1 MATNHES
8 VAQWQDALL
17 PHVVDRLARDR
28 PDAKYGEWVT
38 SSSVITITY
47 VQLANIINGL
57 AWLLVEQLDGP
68 GSYGAHA
75 EVLAYVGA
83 NDVRYSAL
91 VLAANKAGYTIFVTS
106 PRNSPAAH
114 RALFGR
120 LKCRTLITSNPIPP
134 PANAIFDAVKPLH
147 HFTVPS
153 VEELLIKQ
161 YPPYT
166 LNKTFQELRQTH
178 MVVMHTSGSTGLP
191 KPLIW
196 THETCTQVLNANGC
210 QTPGE
215 IPSVNSLI
223 SGKRVIV
230 TLPPFHGAL
239 LAQLLVGAIPYGNV
253 VIAPIASPIPTAHG
267 VVDALKQS
275 PADVAILVPS
285 VVAELAHNEELLDYC
300 AANLKTIIYIG
311 GDLPQDLGDRVASR
325 IYLRCLWGATETG
338 IVPQLLPSEL
348 LPSALGRTLWRYALA
363 DMQPCFTVPGMQ
375 QLEEYRTKDLFEP
388 HPSIPDLWCWRARS
402 DDIIVFLNGEKTNP
416 ISMEQHIM
424 ASNPEVSGAL
434 VIGAQKLQ
442 AALLIEPVS
451 DLPLTTAEQA
461 ALIERIWP
469 SIEESNRTAPAH
481 ACVEK
486 SFVLVIPTDRRLI
499 RAPKG
504 TFMRSA
510 NISQYTE
517 EIEKLYKNADV
528 LSINNGDFTSDT
540 RQHVAP
546 TGLDATT
553 RLIRQQILAVTA
565 WPSLDNDDN
574 LFDRGMDSLQG
585 LQLTRTLRRI
595 FYHPGFALSTVYQN
609 PTVSQLVTAI
619 LTPNVT
625 IQNERGSMEDLLA
638 TYRKLIHH
646 IPVSKETAEHPKQAS
661 EQVNVFLTGS
671 TGIIGTHLLQALL
684 SRDRIA
690 RIFCLNR
697 GKDGGRDAQYK
708 NFVAA
713 GIPTSQLDKRVTFI
727 RVNVE
732 SPFLG
737 LDSTLY
743 DSLRSEINLIVHA
756 AWPVNFNLPLSAFR
770 PQLAAL
776 DTPAPFG
783 YGRAKF
789 LAELLVDA
797 GGRHLGSKVATTVIR
812 VGQVAGPVNSPGIWN
827 PREWLPS
834 LVLSSLHL
842 GQISDSLGPRF
853 DNVDFVPVDLLSDIL
868 VDLATAA
875 TTRTADNAATVFNL
889 RNPQLVSWSTLLSAV
904 VAIQPLQIVS
914 PATWLASLRASSE
927 ADYEH
932 VAANP
937 AVKLLHFFE
946 GLWAIH
952 ADTEQV
958 PMQPL
963 VVEKALEASPA
974 MRKLDAVKVEWMHK
988 WVEEWVAARK

>member
-1 MATNHES
+1 MAANHES

-28 PDAKYGEWVT
+28 PDVKYGEWVT

-47 VQLANIINGL
+47 AQLANIINCL
-57 AWLLVEQLDGP
+57 AWLLVEQLNGP

-83 NDVRYSAL
+83 ND
-91 VLAANKAGYTIFVTS
+91 
-106 PRNSPAAH
+106 
-114 RALFGR
+114 
-120 LKCRTLITSNPIPP
+120 
-134 PANAIFDAVKPLH
+134 
-147 HFTVPS
+147 
-153 VEELLIKQ
+153 
-161 YPPYT
+161 
-166 LNKTFQELRQTH
+166 
-178 MVVMHTSGSTGLP
+178 
-191 KPLIW
+191 
-196 THETCTQVLNANGC
+196 
-210 QTPGE
+210 TPGE

-239 LAQLLVGAIPYGNV
+239 LVQLLVGAIPYGNV
-253 VIAPIASPIPTAHG
+253 VIATVASPIPTVQG

-300 AANLKTIIYIG
+300 AINLKTIIYIG

-338 IVPQLLPSEL
+338 IVPQLLPS
-348 LPSALGRTLWRYALA
+348 ALGRTLWRYVKFHPCIGAIFDKTTSGIYELGIQRKKALA

-434 VIGAQKLQ
+434 VVGAQKFQ

-451 DLPLTTAEQA
+451 DLPLTTANRA

-481 ACVEK
+481 ARVEK
-486 SFVLVIPTDRRLI
+486 SFVLVIPMGRRPI

-504 TFMRSA
+504 TFMHGA
-510 NISQYTE
+510 NISQYTK
-517 EIEKLYKNADV
+517 EIEKLYKDADV
-528 LSINNGDFTSDT
+528 LSINNDDLASDT

-546 TGLDATT
+546 TGLDGTT
-553 RLIRQQILAVTA
+553 HLVRQQTLAVTD

-585 LQLTRTLRRI
+585 LQLTRALRRI
-595 FYHPGFALSTVYQN
+595 FYHPDFALSTVYQN
-609 PTVSQLVTAI
+609 PTVSQLVAAI
-619 LTPNVT
+619 LTPN
-625 IQNERGSMEDLLA
+625 
-638 TYRKLIHH
+638 
-646 IPVSKETAEHPKQAS
+646 ETVQSEQTSEHPKQAS
-661 EQVNVFLTGS
+661 EQINVLLTGS
-671 TGIIGTHLLQALL
+671 TGIIVRFIFI
-684 SRDRIA
+684 SSIA
-690 RIFCLNR
+690 AVEGHRY
-697 GKDGGRDAQYK
+697 G
-708 NFVAA
+708 AA
-713 GIPTSQLDKRVTFI
+713 PEQIL
-727 RVNVE
+727 E
-732 SPFLG
+732 S
-737 LDSTLY
+737 
-743 DSLRSEINLIVHA
+743 
-756 AWPVNFNLPLSAFR
+756 
-770 PQLAAL
+770 L

-797 GGRHLGSKVATTVIR
+797 GGRHLGNKVPTTVMR
-812 VGQVAGPVNSPGIWN
+812 VGHVAGPVHSPGIWN

-842 GQISDSLGPRF
+842 GQIPDSLGPGF
-853 DNVDFVPVDLLSDIL
+853 NNVDFVPVDLLSDIL
-868 VDLATAA
+868 VELATAA
-875 TTRTADNAATVFNL
+875 TTQTAHNAATVFNV
-889 RNPQLVSWSTLLSAV
+889 RNPQLVSWSTLLSAI
-904 VAIQPLQIVS
+904 VAIQPLQVVS

-927 ADYEH
+927 ADYEDED
-932 VAANP
+932 VAANQ
-937 AVKLLHFFE
+937 AVKLPDFFE

-952 ADTEQV
+952 ADTEKVSVQ
-958 PMQPL
+958 PM
-963 VVEKALEASPA
+963 VMEKALEASPA
-974 MRKLDAVKVEWMHK
+974 MRKLDAVKVE
-988 WVEEWVAARK
+988 